1 MTLIVQSEQ
10 REIAFVRSTLGDA
23 YRHLAL
29 RHSMVVPD
37 FDYARKRATAHLLL
51 PNLENI
57 DREDTDREDRRCEQ
71 GIASE

>member
-1 MTLIVQSEQ
+1 MTSIVQSEQ
-10 REIAFVRSTLGDA
+10 REIALVRSTLGDA

-51 PNLENI
+51 PSLENI
-57 DREDTDREDRRCEQ
+57 DRTPT
-71 GIASE
+71 GKTAVASKG